1 MMFYV
6 QRKMS
11 EVSHKI
17 SSGASGS
24 YSTYMLLMTPLN
36 GNVKEQEVEAGAG
49 RPLSPVGRRNHSRR

>member
-1 MMFYV
+1 
-6 QRKMS
+6 MS